1 MTNDFLVDTS
11 KHTKK
16 DFLKRI
22 RIPLSIALLLTG
34 VDSLSGLYF
43 ISDIIFT
50 GWWADLSPYHFGT
63 MCLHYLSVICIFI
76 SLIKM
81 ICDAKPFSH
90 SLTFCIR
97 IIAVFL
103 LISSVLFP
111 RLSGFDTNFE
121 IFSYGGF
128 TLIDGNFLVRGVLLF
143 IFSIILHEG
152 FSMQKDIEETL

>member
-1 MTNDFLVDTS
+1 MAVLFTS
-11 KHTKK
+11 
-16 DFLKRI
+16 
-22 RIPLSIALLLTG
+22 
-34 VDSLSGLYF
+34 V
-43 ISDIIFT
+43 
-50 GWWADLSPYHFGT
+50 
-63 MCLHYLSVICIFI
+63 
-76 SLIKM
+76 
-81 ICDAKPFSH
+81 FSE
-90 SLTFCIR
+90 SIR